1 MPQPQS
7 RRANKV
13 VTIISEFMVSMATTV
28 RPQESRQTKPENML
42 VVQEEVDGPVEGGC
56 GGKEVGADVIGCGW
70 LVVDSSQHPQNR
82 PGDSHMEVGDE
93 GRVVGG
99 GTGGPL
105 VGMSQQP
112 QMTPGVSHVVVEEGV
127 REVGVVGSRQPD
139 RPGCLH
145 VVVVMVEV
153 GMVVEIA
160 EFGVVVVVVV
170 GSLQPNQPGVL
181 HVSVVV
187 PDSAEVVEAV
197 VVVSSKQPHHPGVL
211 QVDVLVEVEDVVVA
225 VEVVVISDPLL
236 RKNFHNS
243 QSKHSSCRSQV
254 GTVSYASM
262 TSLIT
267 DLIRC
272 VPIATRHPLSST
284 VS

>member
-1 MPQPQS
+1 M
-7 RRANKV
+7 
-13 VTIISEFMVSMATTV
+13 
-28 RPQESRQTKPENML
+28 
-42 VVQEEVDGPVEGGC
+42 
-56 GGKEVGADVIGCGW
+56 EVGA
-70 LVVDSSQHPQNR
+70 
-82 PGDSHMEVGDE
+82 E
-93 GRVVGG
+93 GRVVGN
-99 GTGGPL
+99 GTRELL
-105 VGMSQQP
+105 VGMSQHP
-112 QMTPGVSHVVVEEGV
+112 QTMPGVSHVVVEEGV
-127 REVGVVGSRQPD
+127 REVGVVGSRQPN

-145 VVVVMVEV
+145 VVVVMVEA

-160 EFGVVVVVVV
+160 GFGVVVVVVV

-187 PDSAEVVEAV
+187 LVSEVVEVV

-211 QVDVLVEVEDVVVA
+211 QVDVLVEVGEVVVA

-243 QSKHSSCRSQV
+243 QSKHSSCRSQE
-254 GTVSYASM
+254 GTVSYTSM